1 MGIPRF
7 YRWLSERYPLI
18 NENIAAEQIPD
29 FDNLYLDM
37 NGIIHNCSHN
47 NTGGLCVKEES
58 DVFVEAFKYITRL
71 FNIIRPKKLLYMA
84 VDGCAPRAKMNQ
96 QRSRRFRAANEA
108 REAREQ
114 AESHGEVIT
123 GTQFDSNCITPGT
136 EFMSKLT
143 EHLRFFV
150 CMKIQED
157 PLWQDVTVV
166 LSGPD
171 EPGEGEHKIM
181 DYIRTSKAQ
190 PGYAA
195 NLRHCLYGLDADL
208 IMLALAS
215 HEPHFALLREEVVFG
230 KRVTEDVEKRTV
242 TSKDRF
248 QLLHVSL
255 LREYLEL
262 EFKPPQGTPL
272 PFVFNLERLID
283 DVILFCVL
291 VGNDFLPSLPFAEI
305 GEGGLDDFFT
315 VYKEHLDKAERSHPP
330 WLTYDCGKVDF
341 EQVARFLWRYS
352 LIEERKM
359 EGAVEDGNW
368 LLGKRRT
375 MGPAEAPDPPEGRIE
390 GPIECVASADEA
402 RLQYYQVKFGMDVN
416 SHAGTQQRRKLF
428 QAYLEGMQWVMLYY
442 YRGPNASSWSWY
454 YPFYHAPMA
463 VDMADYDRITCPDV
477 SFDVGEP
484 FRPFQQLMAVLP
496 SNSKILLP
504 ECFRWLFDSPS
515 SPILDFYP
523 QKFEI
528 DMDGVKVPW
537 GGVTLIPWIEEKRL
551 VSAMAEAE
559 SRGEPLSEKED
570 RQNSFGPAYGFRYD
584 RGAVSSVSSPM
595 PHRFKSLLKCPVRMS
610 VFKHPPLPMG
620 MAHFINNV
628 LPGFKRNASGFPT
641 LHMHPLSCTFETG
654 VKVFQFESRGKSL
667 IVRLRPETG
676 LVPAPSELQR
686 LLRAPCARVDYPF
699 AHRGRVVAVHTADVK
714 YLQGGQTVQNNPR
727 EHEALVR
734 QLTQDQRRKG
744 LALDFGPAAY
754 LNSGAGDAAAGA
766 GQGRRGGHS
775 SADET
780 WLLPLAEVKLA
791 EASYIDAEGRR
802 QHSFQASGSELR
814 LLHLVRE
821 EGEDEEAERQARRA
835 SGPRTLAERFPTGCA
850 VLCVDA
856 RHEAF
861 GKVGT
866 VVECNIAGGEVEA
879 HFELAAEAHADPEL
893 ALQREVRRIVEQQH
907 ATLKWHD
914 ITEVARQTEL
924 DVHVVR
930 QIFGSLMSR
939 TVDNVREDLGMNL
952 TCEAKSSGAA
962 LCLPCW
968 SMKQREAWFF
978 SDLAVRAL
986 KDYKQNFEGLF
997 VALRQRRPKPG
1008 QWERDFEMR
1017 FAFPDSPDVEYAAK
1031 KLVKYVN
1038 GCAFKK
1044 LRLAPGSYMALEPG
1058 AISEVAR
1065 AVDRSA
1071 EEADLICRSGGSSV
1085 SVVRGHGRLFRAED
1099 AGSRPSADLLARPG
1113 EVSVG
1118 ERGVYVK
1125 AFGVVPVGSRATVIG
1140 VYGTGASQEF
1150 EILLDEDNFSAS
1162 DCQGRTPAMRGLL
1175 VAQSAFMPLNA
1186 TAAATAKS
1194 SRAQP
1199 QPQQP
1204 PADDD
1209 VTHAEASRVLLGL
1222 LRSSTPGR
1230 EERASPDA
1238 APSALPYAA
1247 PASTP
1252 AAPWLGG
1259 GESNC
1264 GTTASQAEG
1273 VFSSGSASAAA
1284 PSRSS
1289 NSISMTAKLKGKVAA
1304 KLSKTLAGG
1313 LVPDAVASSTV
1324 GLPAEP
1330 PQAPDLPVPAFGGFS
1345 AGGSVASG
1353 GLAGGR
1359 REAASAAQGDSGS
1372 AVTAAPQQPQQPQQ
1386 LQQPQQQ
1393 LCVQEVAV
1401 ATLPKGEVQS
1411 SQAVVQQVVAGVAP
1425 TANAL
1430 QTETRPILRACAAF
1444 TASSSSQLT
1453 LSVADLV
1460 EIVERHASGWTYG
1473 RKVSDVRGEGAAEG
1487 WFPDWVVPNQHAAQ
1501 K

>member
-821 EGEDEEAERQARRA
+821 EGEDEEALRGRRPPQRCSLSTTLRFLQAMA
-835 SGPRTLAERFPTGCA
+835 SVQAGPYTAL
-850 VLCVDA
+850 
-856 RHEAF
+856 RH
-861 GKVGT
+861 
-866 VVECNIAGGEVEA
+866 
-879 HFELAAEAHADPEL
+879 
-893 ALQREVRRIVEQQH
+893 
-907 ATLKWHD
+907 
-914 ITEVARQTEL
+914 
-924 DVHVVR
+924 
-930 QIFGSLMSR
+930 LMSR
-939 TVDNVREDLGMNL
+939 VLESLQDLRPHQCFFLLQAMSRL
-952 TCEAKSSGAA
+952 RIKHPKSPLILQHMSLAWRT
-962 LCLPCW
+962 LP
-968 SMKQREAWFF
+968 
-978 SDLAVRAL
+978 
-986 KDYKQNFEGLF
+986 
-997 VALRQRRPKPG
+997 P
-1008 QWERDFEMR
+1008 
-1017 FAFPDSPDVEYAAK
+1017 K
-1031 KLVKYVN
+1031 KLVKAANAV
-1038 GCAFKK
+1038 AK
-1044 LRLAPGSYMALEPG
+1044 LDLGGHLWAKPLKLSLWRTLSQFSGKHFANLKAITVIELLDDPEAL
-1058 AISEVAR
+1058 R
-1065 AVDRSA
+1065 AYLDRA
-1071 EEADLICRSGGSSV
+1071 EELRGY
-1085 SVVRGHGRLFRAED
+1085 VRYSRHLRMIEIHVHLLHPELWESLDDQVRLFLQQVRTAAEQSSEGD
-1099 AGSRPSADLLARPG
+1099 WPTAQRSTRGRRRQSRWGR
-1113 EVSVG
+1113 
-1118 ERGVYVK
+1118 
-1125 AFGVVPVGSRATVIG
+1125 SRVDSQ
-1140 VYGTGASQEF
+1140 GA
-1150 EILLDEDNFSAS
+1150 NGSAS
-1162 DCQGRTPAMRGLL
+1162 EDEASDSDSNSDGSDNLGARRKPVFDRQRFS
-1175 VAQSAFMPLNA
+1175 SALHE
-1186 TAAATAKS
+1186 
-1194 SRAQP
+1194 
-1199 QPQQP
+1199 
-1204 PADDD
+1204 DI
-1209 VTHAEASRVLLGL
+1209 SRVLSGCLGIEHHNKL
-1222 LRSSTPGR
+1222 
-1230 EERASPDA
+1230 A
-1238 APSALPYAA
+1238 AGPLTVDMCHVPTMTVVEA
-1247 PASTP
+1247 
-1252 AAPWLGG
+1252 AAPWQFY
-1259 GESNC
+1259 
-1264 GTTASQAEG
+1264 A
-1273 VFSSGSASAAA
+1273 
-1284 PSRSS
+1284 RSPQ
-1289 NSISMTAKLKGKVAA
+1289 MTALARRRQELLRAMGFKIVRVPYHRWESLDTDDAKVEFLRGK
-1304 KLSKTLAGG
+1304 
-1313 LVPDAVASSTV
+1313 
-1324 GLPAEP
+1324 LPAEL
-1330 PQAPDLPVPAFGGFS
+1330 LP
-1345 AGGSVASG
+1345 
-1353 GLAGGR
+1353 
-1359 REAASAAQGDSGS
+1359 
-1372 AVTAAPQQPQQPQQ
+1372 
-1386 LQQPQQQ
+1386 
-1393 LCVQEVAV
+1393 AV
-1401 ATLPKGEVQS
+1401 A
-1411 SQAVVQQVVAGVAP
+1411 A
-1425 TANAL
+1425 
-1430 QTETRPILRACAAF
+1430 
-1444 TASSSSQLT
+1444 
-1453 LSVADLV
+1453 
-1460 EIVERHASGWTYG
+1460 H
-1473 RKVSDVRGEGAAEG
+1473 
-1487 WFPDWVVPNQHAAQ
+1487 
-1501 K
+1501 